1 MDGRGLAMFA
11 GRALPPLEQNG
22 QIFWVRQA
30 PKKLLLWLRF
40 GAAVLLL
47 PPLILL
53 WPAFGP
59 GHDSAAPV
67 QLLNVTLLLILLAD
81 VWMLLMDLLFGLA
94 SRDHRNIVV
103 YLIAL
108 GMGLGLVLCV
118 RVVAQLLDAW
128 LTPDG
133 HSVALLGLLLMLLL
147 AAAAPACK
155 MWLLHEPAI
164 ERFLLERGNRRDWP
178 WIERRLRLA
187 MQAHPEAAAPPLL
200 LAELLLLQGRLE
212 EGWSLL
218 KHMTARFPDA
228 WGGWAALGAV
238 ALENEQWERA
248 ASALA
253 RADELAPRGARGT
266 VHLNLGLALLGV
278 EQARAAKEAI
288 LRAGRWP
295 LPPHLRHYRW
305 FLLMRIGQ
313 VQDEPVLITRAINS
327 VKNFPGDAWAFLAWY
342 DDLDRSNLPTLGE
355 DLYEAADWTRH
366 LLKIRRVAT

>member
-1 MDGRGLAMFA
+1 MVPE
-11 GRALPPLEQNG
+11 RALPPLVQNG
-22 QIFWVRQA
+22 QLFWARQA

-40 GAAVLLL
+40 GAGVLLL

-53 WPAFGP
+53 WPTFGP
-59 GHDSAAPV
+59 GHDPAAPV

-81 VWMLLMDLLFGLA
+81 VWVLLMDLLFGLA
-94 SRDHRNIVV
+94 SRDTRTIVV

-108 GMGLGLVLCV
+108 GMGLGLVLGV

-128 LTPDG
+128 LTPGG
-133 HSVALLGLLLMLLL
+133 HTVALLGLLLMLLL
-147 AAAAPACK
+147 AAAAPAAK
-155 MWLLHEPAI
+155 IWLLHEPVV
-164 ERFLLERGNRRDWP
+164 ERFLLEHGPRRDWP
-178 WIERRLRLA
+178 WVERRLRRALQSA
-187 MQAHPEAAAPPLL
+187 PQAVAPPLL
-200 LAELLLLQGRLE
+200 LAELLLRQGRLG

-218 KHMTARFPDA
+218 KKVTARFPDA

-278 EQARAAKEAI
+278 EQPKAAKEAV

-305 FLLMRIGQ
+305 FLLLRIGQ
-313 VQDEPVLITRAINS
+313 IEDEPVLITRAIHS
-327 VKNFPGDAWAFLAWY
+327 VRDFPGDAWAFLEWY
-342 DDLDRSNLPTLGE
+342 DSLDRSNLPTLGE

-366 LLKIRRVAT
+366 LLNIRRVAT